1 MSRKKRS
8 RNIVAE
14 FDNYF
19 GTGTVQDWQRLCH
32 DVGLE
37 GNFTS
42 ITQCRKA
49 LKTVYV
55 NIHDFLDAVKKGR
68 TPQRFANVHQ
78 LATYTVN
85 SGKIYPK
92 KYVKKMGPVKA
103 LMRQIL

>member
-1 MSRKKRS
+1 MARKKRS
-8 RNIVAE
+8 RKIVEE
-14 FDNYF
+14 FDDYF

-32 DVGLE
+32 DIGLE
-37 GNFTS
+37 GTFTS

-49 LKTVYV
+49 LRRVHV
-55 NIHDFLDAVKKGR
+55 NIYDLLDAVKQGR
-68 TPQRFANVHQ
+68 QPRRFANAQQ

-92 KYVKKMGPVKA
+92 RYVKEMGPVKA